1 MFRFIILLVGG
12 GVHALYIYNV
22 PLCRLFL
29 FCKPPPPLQ
38 AEGGG
43 AGPPLENSN
52 FLNLQQNYQKQALD
66 PLPPSPNR
74 YPSDLPGE
82 KKFLDPRMPPN
93 KYMNICILSL
103 SNHECYRGGH

>member
-1 MFRFIILLVGG
+1 MR
-12 GVHALYIYNV
+12 YIYTMS
-22 PLCRLFL
+22 LFVVC
-29 FCKPPPPLQ
+29 FCFVSPPLQ